1 MSTTMYDVKTSKK
14 VVFVFLEKIKVLF

>member
-1 MSTTMYDVKTSKK
+1 MYDVKTSKK